1 MKGPNGQILTDSA
14 EILESWRV
22 YCDNLYNEE
31 DSEQTD
37 VSHDADEVE
46 MEPTPLRSE
55 VESVLMS
62 LSTGKA
68 VEADEIPNELIQKS
82 GEKIDRYPA

>member
-22 YCDNLYNEE
+22 YCDNLCNEE
-31 DSEQTD
+31 DSEQSD
-37 VSHDADEVE
+37 VSYDADEVV
-46 MEPTPLRSE
+46 MEPVPLRSE
-55 VESVLMS
+55 VVTLLLS

-68 VEADEIPNELIQKS
+68 VGVDEIPIELIQKRW
-82 GEKIDRYPA
+82 GEVDRYTA